1 MGTVCRQQQRSV
13 FHRANLQ
20 RAIEK
25 NLDGAKRIVNIIFLI
40 FKVLEAAL
48 IGVH

>member
-1 MGTVCRQQQRSV
+1 
-13 FHRANLQ
+13 LQ

-40 FKVLEAAL
+40 FKVFEAAL
-48 IGVH
+48 IGVLID